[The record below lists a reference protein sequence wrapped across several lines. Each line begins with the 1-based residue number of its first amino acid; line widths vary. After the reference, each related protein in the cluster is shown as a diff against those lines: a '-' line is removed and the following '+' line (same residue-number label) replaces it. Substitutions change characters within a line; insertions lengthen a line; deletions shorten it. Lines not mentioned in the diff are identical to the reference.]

1 MKVFISWSGEKSRK
15 LGELLRDWLPAVVQA
30 VKPYFSPN
38 DIDKGARWGNEI
50 SKELEQSRVGVLC
63 LTPSNLQAPWLMFE
77 AGALA
82 KSIEKSRVVPLLFGV
97 DATELQGPLLQFQAA
112 SFKKEEIAKLLKTI
126 NGALEG
132 DSLENTVL
140 ESVFEK
146 WWPELEE
153 KVNAV
158 LSAEYPEHETGA
170 RSDRAIIEEILELTR
185 ASYYETNRQNSS
197 EIDPIFLDS
206 VEKLSLAP
214 GTLEPLKSSEILLVG
229 DLVHR
234 TEIDLL
240 VLQNF
245 GKRNLTEIK
254 DVLATRGLSL
264 GMRIDGWPVG
274 RLRDTRRKQR

>member
-15 LGELLRDWLPAVVQA
+15 IGELLRDWLPAVVQA

-126 NGALEG
+126 NGALAG
-132 DSLENTVL
+132 DSLENSVL

-158 LSAEYPEHETGA
+158 LSADYPEHEAGV

-185 ASYYETNRQNSS
+185 ASYYETNCQNSS
-197 EIDPIFLDS
+197 EIDPILLDL
-206 VEKLSLAP
+206 VEKLSFTP
-214 GTLEPLKSSEILLVG
+214 STLEPLRSNEILLVG

-240 VLQNF
+240 MLQNF

-254 DVLATRGLSL
+254 DVLATKGLSL
-264 GMRIDGWPVG
+264 GMRIDGWPAG
-274 RLRDTRRKQR
+274 RLRDTRGKQR